1 MPMTQWPTSYDN
13 WKIIRKHLEFDLELE
28 KKGMFYFPDL
38 KRHESCFNYF
48 PSTSFSVTFSH
59 FNIYRFLNQTLL
71 KECLNSDGHQFQHY
85 QRSEQSP
92 SHPIW
97 IHWTQK
103 KTRTY
108 DVGNPDPGLGHE
120 CSFYLPSTKFLF
132 SWHWDR
138 HKVIKGTHDFDNRK
152 M

>member
-1 MPMTQWPTSYDN
+1 MIIGKLSENIWV
-13 WKIIRKHLEFDLELE
+13 WFKIR

-48 PSTSFSVTFSH
+48 PSTLFSVTFSH
-59 FNIYRFLNQTLL
+59 FNIYLKHTTIWNQTLL
-71 KECLNSDGHQFQHY
+71 KECLNSHQFQHY
-85 QRSEQSP
+85 QQSEQSP
-92 SHPIW
+92 LILSELTEHK
-97 IHWTQK
+97 K

-108 DVGNPDPGLGHE
+108 GVGNPDPGLGHE

-132 SWHWDR
+132 CWHWDR
-138 HKVIKGTHDFDNRK
+138 HKVIKGAHDFDNRE